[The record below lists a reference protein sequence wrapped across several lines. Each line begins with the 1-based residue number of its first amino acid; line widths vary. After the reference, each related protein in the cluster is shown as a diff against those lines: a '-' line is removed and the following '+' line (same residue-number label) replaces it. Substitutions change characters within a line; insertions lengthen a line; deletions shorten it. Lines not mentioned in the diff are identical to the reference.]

1 MSCGLGSPST
11 TVSPFSTCSPSNTMI
26 WRYFG
31 ISSSCSLPSAVLD
44 DQALLALG
52 VLAEADD
59 ARDLGEDRRVLR
71 LARFE
76 QVGHARQTTGDVAG
90 LRRFLRDLRDHVA
103 HADRRAVLQ
112 VDDRARR
119 QQVLRRQVGTRDVQV
134 LAVLVDDA
142 DDRTQVLAL
151 RAATLRIGD
160 LARSQAGQFVGLLD
174 DGDAVDEVDEAH
186 RSRPLPTR
194 SGGYADP
201 SWRPVWPALIAAPS
215 LTWMVAPYGSL

>member
-1 MSCGLGSPST
+1 
-11 TVSPFSTCSPSNTMI
+11 MI

-31 ISSSCSLPSAVLD
+31 NQLFVLVAVRVLD

-59 ARDLGEDRRVLR
+59 ARTLGQDRRILR
-71 LARFE
+71 LAGLE

-90 LRRFLRDLRDHVA
+90 LGRFLRDLGDDVA
-103 HADRRAVLQ
+103 DADRRAILQ

-119 QQVLRRQVGTRDVQV
+119 QQVLRRQVGTRDVEV
-134 LAVLVDDA
+134 LALLVDDA
-142 DDRTQVLAL
+142 HDRTQVLAL

-186 RSRPLPTR
+186 EARHFRHDRVVMRIPVRDRLCRP
-194 SGGYADP
+194 
-201 SWRPVWPALIAAPS
+201 
-215 LTWMVAPYGSL
+215 